1 MSQVLGLQRQMDQR
15 LQKVSSKVEELED
28 ERNRR
33 RETRQE
39 MNRRGAL
46 NS

>member
-1 MSQVLGLQRQMDQR
+1 MSQVLGYQRQMDQR
-15 LQKVSSKVEELED
+15 LQKVSSKVEELEE
-28 ERNRR
+28 ERNRG

-39 MNRRGAL
+39 MNRRGEL